1 MLDKTI
7 ILIKQITDGLEF
19 ESFPQSEKELKPQL
33 KYYLSLHDD
42 LEIILKSIAVDRN
55 IQSYI
60 DQYKGM
66 RILKQDPWEC
76 LISFICS
83 SNSNVLRVKQN
94 VEDMSAAYGEK
105 IEAFGSIRHTFPS
118 PKQLENASIPI
129 LRQLKLGYR
138 AEYIHEAVKLVSQHV
153 INPWALLEEIDEIK
167 SKGVEVSEKNL
178 IISEAAN
185 LILPFHRELDEI
197 REDAAG
203 KTKIGTTRRGIGPA
217 YEDKIGRR
225 SIRVI
230 DLSSEENL
238 DKSLKILLEHHNP
251 LRRCIGKKEYERQK
265 LKEKSIQAFK
275 DIYGQ
280 AIGSG
285 KVSEYIGK
293 TGLDVLK
300 GADMLNEVAANYQS
314 NVEYAENQISNNL
327 KDIARIHTSD
337 LGTRIF
343 YTSQGGYDTHA
354 NELPTHC
361 LLYTSPSPRD

>member
-1 MLDKTI
+1 MLIRIESPFNLESTLDSGQAFRWKNRSDYFEGVLDKSI

-42 LEIILKSIAVDRN
+42 LEIILKSIAVDQN

-129 LRQLKLGYR
+129 LRQLKFGYR

-153 INPWALLEEIDEIK
+153 INPWALLEEPYEEALMTLTKIPGIGDKVANCIMLFSMGKDDAFPVDVWIDRIIK
-167 SKGVEVSEKNL
+167 ELYPE
-178 IISEAAN
+178 
-185 LILPFHRELDEI
+185 ELDDYI
-197 REDAAG
+197 QRKYSNQLANKKRTKNRLKTPSVNRMIIKDWAREYFGDYAG
-203 KTKIGTTRRGIGPA
+203 WANHYMFHERR
-217 YEDKIGRR
+217 KRLLR
-225 SIRVI
+225 S
-230 DLSSEENL
+230 
-238 DKSLKILLEHHNP
+238 
-251 LRRCIGKKEYERQK
+251 
-265 LKEKSIQAFK
+265 
-275 DIYGQ
+275 
-280 AIGSG
+280 
-285 KVSEYIGK
+285 
-293 TGLDVLK
+293 
-300 GADMLNEVAANYQS
+300 
-314 NVEYAENQISNNL
+314 
-327 KDIARIHTSD
+327 
-337 LGTRIF
+337 
-343 YTSQGGYDTHA
+343 
-354 NELPTHC
+354 
-361 LLYTSPSPRD
+361 